1 MVEIAKDIV
10 FELTLKCNLNCTIC
24 SRKFLKDQSSDLD
37 FSMLKNVLNDLRLN
51 YQKPISFSIG
61 GYGEPLI
68 YKDLIK
74 AIEVI
79 KSMSQSVVLMT
90 TNGHLLNESI
100 RESILDSKLDYLRI
114 SLNATCNSEYKKLM
128 NSDRFELVESNI
140 RELFDSKH
148 RRNSKLKIGIQ
159 ILDTKKNKENF
170 DEYKKKWENYL
181 SGNDF
186 IAYREIENK
195 TGLIDSNSLSDGNS
209 PHNIENRWPCYALWK
224 YITIDTTGRVY
235 ACCEAYTLRDKNT
248 KLYLGNLN
256 NSSITEII
264 NSPSLEHIKNLHLN
278 SDYTS
283 IPECNNCTK
292 IINYP
297 NIWRLK
303 NGVWEEKE

>member
-1 MVEIAKDIV
+1 M
-10 FELTLKCNLNCTIC
+10 
-24 SRKFLKDQSSDLD
+24 KDQSSDLD

-51 YQKPISFSIG
+51 YRKPINFSIG
-61 GYGEPLI
+61 GYGEPLM
-68 YKDLIK
+68 YKNLIE
-74 AIEVI
+74 AIEEI
-79 KSMSQSVVLMT
+79 KSMSPGVVLIT
-90 TNGHLLNESI
+90 TNGHLLNETI
-100 RESILDSKLDYLRI
+100 RENILDSRLDYLRI

-140 RELFDSKH
+140 RELFESKQRRDSQ
-148 RRNSKLKIGIQ
+148 LKIGIQ
-159 ILDTKKNKENF
+159 ILETKKNRENF
-170 DEYKKKWENYL
+170 DEYNKKWEDYL

-186 IAYREIENK
+186 IAYRGIENK
-195 TGLIDSNSLSDGNS
+195 SRLVDSNVLSDGNS
-209 PHNIENRWPCYALWK
+209 PRNIENRWPCYALWK

-235 ACCEAYTLRDKNT
+235 ACCEAYTFRDRNT

-256 NSSITEII
+256 KSSITEIM
-264 NSPSLEHIKNLHLN
+264 NSTSLEHIKKLHLN

-283 IPECNNCTK
+283 IPECKNCTK